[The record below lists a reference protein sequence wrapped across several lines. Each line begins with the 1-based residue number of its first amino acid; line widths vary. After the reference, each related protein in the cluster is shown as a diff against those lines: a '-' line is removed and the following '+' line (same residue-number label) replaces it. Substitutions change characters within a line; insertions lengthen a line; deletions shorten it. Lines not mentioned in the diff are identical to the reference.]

1 MTSHRKYGH
10 PAFYAALESM
20 ADTHERKSHDY
31 GTGVDPL
38 ANCRSSEA
46 FGVPAWVGVMIR
58 IGDKVQ
64 RVKSFL
70 ERGELKNES
79 VEDALLD
86 QAVYAVIALALYR
99 ESKTA
104 TLAPN
109 PAETTK

>member
-1 MTSHRKYGH
+1 MSKDRKYGS
-10 PAFYAALESM
+10 PGFYAALDAM

-31 GTGVDPL
+31 GTGADPL

-64 RVKSFL
+64 RIKSYL
-70 ERGELKNES
+70 DRGELKNES

-99 ESKTA
+99 ESRPT
-104 TLAPN
+104 TTT
-109 PAETTK
+109 ETN